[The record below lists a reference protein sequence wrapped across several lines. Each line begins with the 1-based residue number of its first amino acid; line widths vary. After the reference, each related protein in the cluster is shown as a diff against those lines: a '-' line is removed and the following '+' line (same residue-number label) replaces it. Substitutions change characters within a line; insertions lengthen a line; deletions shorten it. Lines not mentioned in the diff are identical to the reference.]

1 MATEVILPMLG
12 ETMNEGTIVA
22 WSKNE
27 GDAVRPGDVLFS
39 VESDKATLEVEAT
52 TAGYLRRIL
61 APAGS
66 TVAVLSVVAYVTASL
81 DEVVSAPA
89 AQAAPAPRPAG
100 AALSKASAAP
110 VPPASP
116 PSSSPLPAGRLVASP
131 RARRTARQR
140 GLDLSR
146 IAGTGPGGR
155 IVERDLDAA
164 PPAPRLT
171 PLAARMIGGLK
182 VDLSGVAGSGP
193 GGRIT
198 RHDLEAAAP
207 AAPSTGTLEPL
218 SRTQRIM
225 AERMIASFTSAPHFY
240 LHAEVNARRLLAL
253 RQELLPVLQA
263 GDGVHLTI
271 TDLLVLVCARALT
284 LHPRA
289 MAQYTPEGLRPAP
302 GVHIGIATDTP
313 NGLVVPVIRDA
324 DRLALPDLVRRRT
337 ELVERA
343 RAGRATPPDFEA
355 GVFTLSNLGSSRVD
369 SFDAILNPPQAAIL
383 AVGRIV
389 ERPFVEEGQLRP
401 VPTARL
407 SLSVDHRV
415 LDGAGAARFLD
426 DVVSLLE
433 APAQALA
440 WPAQEA

>member
-1 MATEVILPMLG
+1 MATEIILPMLG

-22 WSKNE
+22 WLKQE
-27 GDAVRPGDVLFS
+27 GERVAAGDVLYT

-52 TAGYLRRIL
+52 AGGFLRHIV

-66 TVAVLSVVAYVTASL
+66 TVAVLSVVAYLTATL
-81 DEVVSAPA
+81 DEAISAPA
-89 AQAAPAPRPAG
+89 GPVASAPRPGG
-100 AALSKASAAP
+100 AAPSKTSAAAP
-110 VPPASP
+110 SPRGPASP
-116 PSSSPLPAGRLVASP
+116 AAVPMGRLVASP
-131 RARRTARQR
+131 RARRAARAR
-140 GLDLSR
+140 GLDLTR
-146 IAGTGPGGR
+146 VAGSGPGGR
-155 IVERDLDAA
+155 IVERDLDSAT
-164 PPAPRLT
+164 RLT
-171 PLAARMIGGLK
+171 PLAARMIGDLK

-198 RHDLEAAAP
+198 RRDLELAAPPAAP
-207 AAPSTGTLEPL
+207 AGTIEPL

-253 RQELLPVLQA
+253 RQELLPVLE
-263 GDGVHLTI
+263 GSDGVRLTI
-271 TDLLVLVCARALT
+271 TDLLVLICARALK

-289 MAQYTPEGLRPAP
+289 MAQYTPEGLRPGP

-324 DRLALPDLVRRRT
+324 DRLSLPDLVRRRT

-343 RAGRATPPDFEA
+343 RAGRSQPQDFDA
-355 GVFTLSNLGSSRVD
+355 GVFTLSNLGASRVD

-389 ERPFVEEGQLRP
+389 ERPFIEEGQLRP

-407 SLSVDHRV
+407 SLSIDHRV

-426 DVVSLLE
+426 EVVSLLE

-440 WPAQEA
+440 RPAQEA

>member
-22 WSKNE
+22 WSKKE
-27 GDAVRPGDVLFS
+27 GEAVKPGDVLYS

-52 TAGYLRRIL
+52 AGGYLQRIL

-66 TVAVLSVVAYVTASL
+66 TVAVLSVVAYITANR
-81 DEVVSAPA
+81 DEVVPAPA
-89 AQAAPAPRPAG
+89 GEVAAAPRTARAASSNTSAG
-100 AALSKASAAP
+100 PSPHTGPKPTAP
-110 VPPASP
+110 VTG
-116 PSSSPLPAGRLVASP
+116 GRLVASP
-131 RARRTARQR
+131 RARRAARER
-140 GLDLSR
+140 GLDLTR
-146 IAGTGPGGR
+146 LAGSGPGGR
-155 IVERDLDAA
+155 IVESDLDAA
-164 PPAPRLT
+164 ASSPRLT
-171 PLAARMIGGLK
+171 PVAARMLGDLK

-193 GGRIT
+193 GGRIM
-198 RHDLEAAAP
+198 RRDLES
-207 AAPSTGTLEPL
+207 AAPSPSRAGTLEPL

-253 RQELLPVLQA
+253 RQELLPVLEA
-263 GDGVHLTI
+263 GGGSRLTI
-271 TDLLVLVCARALT
+271 TDLLVLICARALAS
-284 LHPRA
+284 HPRV

-313 NGLVVPVIRDA
+313 HGLVVPVIRDA
-324 DRLALPDLVRRRT
+324 DRLALADLIRRRT

-343 RAGRATPPDFEA
+343 RAGRSLPQDFDA
-355 GVFTLSNLGSSRVD
+355 GVFTLSNLGTSRVD

-389 ERPFVEEGQLRP
+389 ERPFVEDGQIRP

-407 SLSVDHRV
+407 SLSIDHRV

-440 WPAQEA
+440 